1 MDQISDPP
9 EDDPEAALR
18 WLIEQMTPEAW
29 VDIKTALVLIREHGG
44 FGSFRFIVKNGQVCD
59 HPKVELS
66 L

>member
-18 WLIEQMTPEAW
+18 WLIEQLHAENWNDLA
-29 VDIKTALVLIREHGG
+29 KALLLIRQHGG
-44 FGSFRFIVKNGQVCD
+44 FGRISLVVRDGQVCD